1 MQPAPE
7 RYEPTPNRASP
18 GGFAAKLNA
27 LIDRWQQQHTKTLS
41 NEQLRRE
48 LDRRGCRISSP
59 YLSQLRRGIRTEPSA
74 KVIAT
79 LATFFEVEDDYFTEG
94 PELGS
99 SHWNETLAA
108 KLSDTALRRLVRTSA
123 ALSSDAIKR
132 LSTLAALLQISEA
145 ASDSQQRPH
154 DREVSAMNGH
164 ILRGF
169 DAARF
174 DAIRRREGFSIAELA
189 RHSGVGAT
197 TIYGWCTGGSRPQV
211 HLLHR
216 VAVALEVRMDEI
228 LDFPAHTRTLA
239 EFRWLA
245 GLIQSQVAW
254 TLGMRTDAFAQIER
268 GKTRLSD
275 ERAEHLAGLY
285 ETTAAE
291 IHAAWARSERST
303 GNSPSRASG

>member
-7 RYEPTPNRASP
+7 RYEPTPNRESP
-18 GGFAAKLNA
+18 GAFAAKLNA
-27 LIDRWQQQHTKTLS
+27 LIDRWQEQHSKTLS

-74 KVIAT
+74 KVITT

-99 SHWNETLAA
+99 SHWNEALAA
-108 KLSDTALRRLVRTSA
+108 KLSDTALRRLVRASA
-123 ALSSDAIKR
+123 ALSSESIKR

-145 ASDSQQRPH
+145 TPDSHERPD
-154 DREVSAMNGH
+154 DREVPAMNGH
-164 ILRGF
+164 IVRGF
-169 DAARF
+169 DAERF
-174 DAIRRREGFSIAELA
+174 DAIRRRQGFSIADLA
-189 RHSGVGAT
+189 RHSGVGVT
-197 TIYGWCTGGSRPQV
+197 TVYGWCTGISRPQV

-216 VAVALEVRMDEI
+216 VAAVLEVGMDEI
-228 LDFPAHTRTLA
+228 LDLPADTRTLA
-239 EFRWLA
+239 EYRWLA

-268 GKTRLSD
+268 GRTRLSE
-275 ERAEHLAGLY
+275 ERAQHLATLY
-285 ETTAAE
+285 ETTADA
-291 IHAAWARSERST
+291 IHAAWQRAEQRST
-303 GNSPSRASG
+303 GDLPR